1 MCNPNFFELPRPAR
15 LAAFIRLALTMAVV
29 APLLVSCGKDDAD
42 TEKPVITVVQPALDH
57 ADATLGDTLELK
69 GLYSDNKE
77 LLNARIEIHSAA
89 GHSHRLSSP
98 SASWEWAKVYPISG
112 LNASV
117 NEVLVVPASVDTGE
131 YHIVFEAT
139 DKSGNQAVEVIKELH
154 IDE

>member
-1 MCNPNFFELPRPAR
+1 MRNPNFFELPRPAR
-15 LAAFIRLALTMAVV
+15 LAAFIRLALTVAVV

-57 ADATLGDTLELK
+57 ADAAPGDTLELQ

-89 GHSHRLSSP
+89 GHSHRVSGPNSV
-98 SASWEWAKVYPISG
+98 WEWVKVYPIG
-112 LNASV
+112 GMNDSV
-117 NEVLVVPASVDTGE
+117 IESLLIPSSIDTGE

-139 DKSGNQAVEVIKELH
+139 DRSGNQAVEVIKELH